1 MRGNPFVGTARV
13 GWMEFRTH
21 LRSPRLLVL
30 VALFALLVFGASYGL
45 SQSPGGISNQP
56 FLVAHPAIRNE
67 SGVDHFLAI
76 GWVADLR
83 GAPRQGMTV
92 SLYGFNLTSPSNQA
106 PRLLQSAD
114 TNGTGFVVFDVGTPS
129 REIGYQLRIEPI
141 GLNMVSFFPDLLN
154 QTFTSFVSSSS
165 FSSPFGSESV
175 VTVHVMTLD
184 GYPATGADI
193 YLDDALQGYPDG
205 NGFYGGSLP
214 PGDHTLRI
222 AYKGYEES
230 YMTYG
235 GPSSGPVYENGAD
248 AVLVGIVFTFMP
260 LILPIVAI
268 AVSFDA
274 IARERAQGSL
284 ELLLARRVRREGI
297 LAGKFL
303 GAFASI
309 ALPMVVVFLGGI
321 AVLAA
326 VSGRPP
332 TPSFAA
338 TVIVASLFLVA
349 VYVLLMLIL
358 STLARSVGTA
368 VVFGV
373 VAWLFFNLFFAFVAT
388 FLFLATGGSP
398 ASQGFYGALLTVF
411 LLDPNL
417 LYQMMVAAAVPV
429 TSGSPGFGFVPTG
442 YVSIAQLVIA
452 AIVWI
457 VVPWLLA
464 TWIFRR
470 KAEG

>member
-21 LRSPRLLVL
+21 LRSPRLLIL
-30 VALFALLVFGASYGL
+30 VVLFALLVFGASYGF
-45 SQSPGGISNQP
+45 SQPSGISNQP

-67 SGVDHFLAI
+67 SGADHFFAV

-83 GAPRQGMTV
+83 GVPRPGVAV
-92 SLYGFNLTSPSNQA
+92 SLYEFNLTSPGYEA
-106 PRLLQSAD
+106 PRFLQSAE
-114 TNGTGFVVFDVGTPS
+114 TNATGFVVFDVGTPS
-129 REIGYQLRIEPI
+129 QEFGYQLRVDPV
-141 GLNMVSFFPDLLN
+141 GMSMVSFYPALLN

-165 FSSPFGSESV
+165 FFSPFGSESAV
-175 VTVHVMTLD
+175 AVHVMTLD

-193 YLDDALQGYPDG
+193 YIDDNLQGQPNG

-214 PGDHTLRI
+214 PGDHVVRI
-222 AYKGYEES
+222 SYRGYEES
-230 YMTYG
+230 YGTYG

-248 AVLVGIVFTFMP
+248 AVLLGIVFTFMP

-309 ALPMVVVFLGGI
+309 ALPMTVVFLGGI
-321 AVLAA
+321 AILAA

-358 STLARSVGTA
+358 SSLAKSVGTA

-388 FLFLATGGSP
+388 FLFLVAGGSLTSP
-398 ASQGFYGALLTVF
+398 GAYGALLTV
-411 LLDPNL
+411 LLFDPNL
-417 LYQMMVAAAVPV
+417 LYQMLVAAAVPV
-429 TSGSPGFGFVPTG
+429 TSGSPGLGLVPTG
-442 YVSIAQLVIA
+442 YLSIAQLAVA
-452 AIVWI
+452 AILWI